1 MKADYVHKDT
11 RTIVVDGVE
20 IQTSLS
26 AVEIADLYQKNQ
38 ELKKENEKLHHYKTL
53 YQSLKKQKEEL
64 RDYLNARIDVCDNR
78 LSTPFCNIEKATKER
93 LILNQCLE
101 KLEELEMVTDDKIN

>member
-26 AVEIADLYQKNQ
+26 AVEIADLHQKNQ
-38 ELKKENEKLHHYKTL
+38 ELHNKIDKAIETIEGWHFALDWAENDRLKIIKEI
-53 YQSLKKQKEEL
+53 LK
-64 RDYLNARIDVCDNR
+64 DSDVD
-78 LSTPFCNIEKATKER
+78 E
-93 LILNQCLE
+93 
-101 KLEELEMVTDDKIN
+101 

>member
-26 AVEIADLYQKNQ
+26 AVEIADLHQKNQ
-38 ELKKENEKLHHYKTL
+38 ELHNKIDKAIEYINDTL
-53 YQSLKKQKEEL
+53 CCIHDEEL
-64 RDYLNARIDVCDNR
+64 LDDL
-78 LSTPFCNIEKATKER
+78 
-93 LILNQCLE
+93 LE
-101 KLEELEMVTDDKIN
+101 YINF